1 MTTHVNL
8 MTERAKFTAAASR
21 IGETWAAAIGVLLL
35 LMLPLGGWLWQR
47 HGVVIRQHDS
57 LEARYEP
64 IRRMAGANRSVS
76 AQAAELVNR
85 EQLPLTLSR
94 RQPVTAL
101 LGAVA
106 DAVAETE
113 GAVFVDGIHYAKQP
127 NGGSDDGVAPRRF
140 SLDVTAAANYDISQ
154 FVGVLRQPPF
164 TAVKIQSTAPGPD
177 EGPRR
182 QTYVLECEF

>member
-1 MTTHVNL
+1 MISHVNL

-35 LMLPLGGWLWQR
+35 LMLPLGAWLWQR
-47 HGVVIRQHDS
+47 HGAVIRQHDS

-76 AQAAELVNR
+76 AQAAELVKR
-85 EQLPLTLSR
+85 EHATLTLSR

-106 DAVAETE
+106 DAIAETE
-113 GAVFVDGIHYAKQP
+113 GAVFVDGIHYIEQP
-127 NGGSDDGVAPRRF
+127 DEDRNAPRRF
-140 SLDVTAAANYDISQ
+140 TLDVTAAATFDISQ
-154 FVGVLRQPPF
+154 LAAGLRRPPF
-164 TAVKIQSTAPGPD
+164 TAVKVLSSAPGPED
-177 EGPRR
+177 GPRR
-182 QTYVLECEF
+182 QTYIIQCEL